1 MGNLNLRNQYS
12 IYKPD
17 FSLIIH
23 MDEKCIKPSVSLKK
37 IWLVYIEMDGDY
49 NGVAI
54 NRNL

>member
-1 MGNLNLRNQYS
+1 MGNLKLRNQYS